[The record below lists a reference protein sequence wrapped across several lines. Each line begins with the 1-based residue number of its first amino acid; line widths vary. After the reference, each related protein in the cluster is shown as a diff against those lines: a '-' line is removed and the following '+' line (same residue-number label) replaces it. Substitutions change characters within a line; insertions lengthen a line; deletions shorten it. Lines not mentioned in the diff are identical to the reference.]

1 MMSDRFELEQ
11 KIMQCWA
18 VVDDIDVLYR
28 RSESNMS
35 PDELAN
41 FLLGLKTI
49 YQAKFEDLFGV
60 FEQMVSS
67 KQFADVS
74 GNDD

>member
-1 MMSDRFELEQ
+1 MSDRFELEQ

>member
-67 KQFADVS
+67 RQITCIGGDDV
-74 GNDD
+74 